1 MGRQMGLNMD
11 TTVGANMGLVARA
24 GLSNARRW
32 RPEGWRPVAV
42 CALGFVL
49 AFGLRYMLT
58 PVLDESLS
66 MLLFALNCIC
76 MACLYGIYHSMA
88 LLAVSIPTA
97 LFFFRKP
104 FYMFDAIT
112 DRDIYTVVLY
122 TGIIVFTSLII
133 EWLQRERYAAVLR
146 QRVSASMYQLLI
158 ESDQDRRAEQAQA
171 QSTCECG
178 ARLAL
183 VHSN

>member
-1 MGRQMGLNMD
+1 
-11 TTVGANMGLVARA
+11 
-24 GLSNARRW
+24 
-32 RPEGWRPVAV
+32 VAV

-112 DRDIYTVVLY
+112 DRDIYTIVLY

-171 QSTCECG
+171 QSACGCG

>member
-1 MGRQMGLNMD
+1 MDMKMSTDMG
-11 TTVGANMGLVARA
+11 TTPGTAIGIETSA
-24 GLSNARRW
+24 GLRNARRW
-32 RPEGWRPVAV
+32 RPDGWRPVAV
-42 CALGFVL
+42 CSLGFVL
-49 AFGLRYMLT
+49 AFGLRYLLT

-66 MLLFALNCIC
+66 MLLFALNCIF
-76 MACLYGIYHSMA
+76 MACLYGFFHSMV

-112 DRDIYTVVLY
+112 QRDIYTIVLY
-122 TGIIVFTSLII
+122 TGIIAFTSLII

-158 ESDQDRRAEQAQA
+158 ESDQDRRAEQAQV
-171 QSTCECG
+171 QSNCRYCAHLT
-178 ARLAL
+178 L